1 MLQFALSSKRIP
13 CFSLLQTDEEILVDL
28 RKKNQKL
35 SEKLSKMPKKVID
48 DKESHQV
55 RAHGTKMVLEQYVK
69 WLDVDN
75 EKSPDVSSI

>member
-1 MLQFALSSKRIP
+1 M
-13 CFSLLQTDEEILVDL
+13 DL
-28 RKKNQKL
+28 RKKNQNL

-75 EKSPDVSSI
+75 EKSPDVS